1 MKNGRFEVGDIVVAN
16 KKSDDRYAITNHR
29 HQFVGKVVHV
39 VDNYDLSDD
48 DDTIEIVPV
57 NSRVHPGGDF
67 WVNHRYFDLQSAG
80 TTPAVPVVKSYD
92 VVADTAIKRVIF
104 NNPATIVFWKDGTKT
119 VVKCQ
124 GEGKKREK
132 YDKEKGLALCIAK
145 KVLGNKSNFNNA
157 INYWLSRSEE

>member
-16 KKSDDRYAITNHR
+16 KKSDDRYSITNHR
-29 HQFVGKVVHV
+29 NQFVGKVVGV
-39 VDNYDLSDD
+39 AGDYSLSSDE
-48 DDTIEIVPV
+48 DTIEIVPV
-57 NSRVHPGGDF
+57 NACVRGGEF
-67 WVNHRYFDLQSAG
+67 WVNHHYFDLRGSR
-80 TTPAVPVVKSYD
+80 TTSTVPVVKSYE
-92 VVADTAIKRVIF
+92 VVADTAIERVIF
-104 NNPATIVFWKDGTKT
+104 NNPATIVFWDDGTKT

-157 INYWLSRSEE
+157 INYWLGKSEE